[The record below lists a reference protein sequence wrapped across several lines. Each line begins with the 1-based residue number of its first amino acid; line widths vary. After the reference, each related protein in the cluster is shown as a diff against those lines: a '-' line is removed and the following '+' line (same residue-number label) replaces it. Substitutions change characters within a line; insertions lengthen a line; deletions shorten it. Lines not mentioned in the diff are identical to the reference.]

1 MCAEFSGVPEKIH
14 GVIAS
19 HSLCYQCLVGG
30 QRDIIII

>member
-19 HSLCYQCLVGG
+19 HAFCYQRLVGG
-30 QRDIIII
+30 QRMKL